1 MEVRLRI
8 KNNGIK
14 EHSEE
19 FLKINKAMAIANQN
33 RIDYNMAKTKAS
45 VMNITSSGDVFIEM
59 QLLKNSPERIYNDGM
74 AVLTMEKTDPINLV
88 DRLAKENKNS
98 EKGEKNNIE
107 KRLGDKIVEKDLKE
121 ETKEDIAFISDYN
134 KRMAEK
140 KENNPYFNPNSPLNE
155 NRENTDIEYNKV
167 SIKSNFYENLQKGNG
182 EVLDSLIKND
192 HYNNTVLNEYVVE
205 KIEKINE
212 TTKNLN
218 GAFKI
223 EYAPDKATGTI
234 LNNVGENY
242 IESFEFRPVNNT
254 EFMDKLSNL
263 YNDGKSEL
271 DKIELSYENFGNLT
285 DASTYDRGN
294 RNSKLSLFIVGGK
307 EEQNEL
313 TIVSGDKKLQLK
325 GDEINLGEM
334 MSMRNATTFL
344 FDKEEEKVEKHIKL
358 AYEIKNDVDK
368 LKEDLL
374 KQDFDTIKTNI
385 YSAVLNNLEIKE
397 KTDNFQKDTNNLEIE
412 VMERFED
419 VFTGLGQDFRNE
431 FVEKNAEKFGLT
443 LDENG
448 KANEIMEMNVP
459 YDKGVN
465 DFLRGKYME
474 EVHDFQERVL
484 NFGTNMSTKI
494 EDKFSMVEISGYSNN
509 NIEKV
514 EKAYEDLYEYSVRS
528 GANNPKLFSIN
539 GNTVGLEIGELSG
552 KFEKLDNKF
561 NADQKF
567 NEDKVVEE
575 KEVEIIDGKAYVKG
589 ENKPFSGNIIV

>member
-1 MEVRLRI
+1 M
-8 KNNGIK
+8 KKFSK
-14 EHSEE
+14 EDLIEKFNEMKDDVVKAKEFAEDLIYVTKGYVTEGLKREKEE
-19 FLKINKAMAIANQN
+19 YYINK
-33 RIDYNMAKTKAS
+33 
-45 VMNITSSGDVFIEM
+45 
-59 QLLKNSPERIYNDGM
+59 
-74 AVLTMEKTDPINLV
+74 
-88 DRLAKENKNS
+88 
-98 EKGEKNNIE
+98 
-107 KRLGDKIVEKDLKE
+107 KDLKE
-121 ETKEDIAFISDYN
+121 EMKEDIAYISDYN

-182 EVLDSLIKND
+182 EILDSLIKND

-242 IESFEFRPVNNT
+242 IESFDFRPVNNI

-263 YNDGKSEL
+263 YNNGKSEL

-313 TIVSGDKKLQLK
+313 TIISGDKKLQLK

-385 YSAVLNNLEIKE
+385 YSSVLNNLEIKE
-397 KTDNFQKDTNNLEIE
+397 KTENFQKDVSNIG
-412 VMERFED
+412 D
-419 VFTGLGQDFRNE
+419 VVEEKFNKVFDDLGLGFKNN
-431 FVEKNAEKFGLT
+431 FLINNAEELNLTVSKPERYFSSTDKFGKEYFLQ
-443 LDENG
+443 LIDEFDS
-448 KANEIMEMNVP
+448 EYESYEENV
-459 YDKGVN
+459 
-465 DFLRGKYME
+465 DFFLKNLCKE
-474 EVHDFQERVL
+474 EAKDFEERVL
-484 NFGTNMSTKI
+484 CFGNNFSTNI
-494 EDKFSMVEISGYSNN
+494 EDKFTKE
-509 NIEKV
+509 E
-514 EKAYEDLYEYSVRS
+514 
-528 GANNPKLFSIN
+528 
-539 GNTVGLEIGELSG
+539 
-552 KFEKLDNKF
+552 F
-561 NADQKF
+561 NADYKVLDKIDKVF
-567 NEDKVVEE
+567 EDTFEYAKNKNIDIKNEKELKALTDEVGLNLSDKRYEELVKDEHKEKTEDKKEE
-575 KEVEIIDGKAYVKG
+575 RKVKDFFDFVDEEVKKDEREKN
-589 ENKPFSGNIIV
+589 EREFE